1 MPAMK
6 APVLRQLTVLA
17 AALCLA
23 APAWAGD
30 ASSKIITV
38 STDSITVG
46 KKHPKTY
53 KITPATAVQLNGA
66 KATVQQL
73 QQGMEA
79 TVTATGET
87 ATSIAATA
95 ETPKQPK

>member
-1 MPAMK
+1 MK
-6 APVLRQLTVLA
+6 APSRRQLTVLA
-17 AALCLA
+17 AAFFLA

-30 ASSKIITV
+30 ATSKIIAC
-38 STDSITVG
+38 SSDSITVG

-53 KITPATAVQLNGA
+53 KITPATAVQVNGA

-79 TVTATGET
+79 TITATG
-87 ATSIAATA
+87 IAATA
-95 ETPKQPK
+95 VAPKQPK

>member
-1 MPAMK
+1 MK
-6 APVLRQLTVLA
+6 ALSFRQLTVLA
-17 AALCLA
+17 AAFLLA

-30 ASSKIITV
+30 ATSKIITF

-53 KITPATAVQLNGA
+53 KITPATTVQVNGA

-73 QQGMEA
+73 KDGMEA
-79 TVTATGET
+79 TVTATGEV
-87 ATSIAATA
+87 ATSIVANAVA
-95 ETPKQPK
+95 PKKAK

>member
-1 MPAMK
+1 MKSPA
-6 APVLRQLTVLA
+6 LHRLTVLA
-17 AALCLA
+17 AALVLA

-30 ASSKIITV
+30 ASAKIITF

-53 KITPATAVQLNGA
+53 KITPATTVQVNGA

-73 QQGMEA
+73 KEGMEA
-79 TVTATGET
+79 TVTATGEV
-87 ATSIAATA
+87 ATSIAANA
-95 ETPKQPK
+95 VAPKKAK

>member
-1 MPAMK
+1 MK
-6 APVLRQLTVLA
+6 APALRHLTVLA
-17 AALCLA
+17 AALLLA
-23 APAWAGD
+23 VPAWAGD
-30 ASSKIITV
+30 ATSKIITF

-53 KITPATAVQLNGA
+53 KITPATTVQVNGA

-73 QQGMEA
+73 KDGMEA
-79 TVTATGET
+79 TITATGET

-95 ETPKQPK
+95 EVAKPKKQN